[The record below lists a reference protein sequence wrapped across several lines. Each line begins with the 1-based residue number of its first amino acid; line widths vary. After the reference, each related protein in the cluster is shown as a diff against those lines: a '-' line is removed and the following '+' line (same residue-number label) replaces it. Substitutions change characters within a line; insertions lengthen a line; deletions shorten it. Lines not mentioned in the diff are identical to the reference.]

1 MRVLILSC
9 NTGEGHNSCGKA
21 LLEEFQANQIP
32 CEMDDAFRFISPW
45 ISHMISFGF
54 VRIYR
59 YMPGLFRFGYRYSE
73 EHPGVFKTDSGIY
86 KILTAGADR
95 LHRFIRENGY
105 DAIICTHV
113 FSALIVS
120 EILRRHSLSART
132 YFVATDYTCSPSCG
146 QSTLD
151 TYFIPDASIA
161 GEFVSCGIPEEKL
174 VASGIPIRRAF
185 FKTMPQAAA
194 KESCGLPPESRHLMV
209 MCGSMGCGPI
219 RTLVRQIAESLPENS
234 HVSVICGTN
243 QRLRKHLDRDHAQ
256 TPRVHIY
263 SYVNDIPRMMDSAD
277 LYLTKPGGISV
288 TEAAHKHLPMLFVDA
303 VAGCEAYNMR
313 FFIERGTAVTAAT
326 AEELAA
332 KAISLMGDEAA
343 LNQMKQH
350 FSYPD
355 HSPAAEIAAYVIR
368 AGSAIS
374 IPKEHVSCTLAQ

>member
-256 TPRVHIY
+256 TPHVHIY

-355 HSPAAEIAAYVIR
+355 HSPAAEIAAHVIR
-368 AGSAIS
+368 AGSAIPV
-374 IPKEHVSCTLAQ
+374 PKEHVSCTLAQ

>member
-355 HSPAAEIAAYVIR
+355 HSPAAEIAAHVIR
-368 AGSAIS
+368 AGSAIPV
-374 IPKEHVSCTLAQ
+374 PKEHVSCTLAQ